1 MMFQYKCLN
10 PISPCGTSLFTEEYK
25 QVEELQ
31 KADAVLVRSAAM
43 HDMQDVPNLL
53 AVARAGAGVN
63 NIPIADYSEKGIV
76 VFNTPGANA
85 NGVKEMVIAGMLLA
99 SRDLIGGNKWVEEN
113 KEDPNI
119 TKAMEKAKKAFAG
132 REIQNKK
139 IGVIGLG
146 AIGVLVA
153 NAAHNLN
160 MEVYGYDPFLS
171 VKSAWNLSRAVH
183 HVSSID
189 EIFENCDFITIHV
202 PLLDSTKNMIS
213 AEGIAKMKKDA
224 VILNFAR
231 NGLVDEDALVAALD
245 NGKLAHYVT
254 DFPTPKVAGVKGV
267 IAFPHLGASTEESE
281 DNCAVMAV
289 NEIMDFLENGN
300 ITHSVNYPDCNM
312 GICQAAGRVLILH
325 KNEKGMIS
333 RYTTV
338 LGDADINISDMTNK
352 SRGEFACTLMDVDA
366 ALTDEV
372 VEKLKAVDGVLRVRV
387 IK

>member
-43 HDMQDVPNLL
+43 HDMPNLL

-281 DNCAVMAV
+281 DNCAEMAV
-289 NEIMDFLENGN
+289 DQLMDYLENGN
-300 ITHSVNYPDCNM
+300 ITNSVNYPNTQL
-312 GICQAAGRVLILH
+312 GVCQTQGRIAILH
-325 KNEKGMIS
+325 RNIPNMLTRFTGAFAKDN
-333 RYTTV
+333 
-338 LGDADINISDMTNK
+338 INITEMSNK
-352 SRGEFACTLMDVDA
+352 TKGDYAYAIFDVDSVI
-366 ALTDEV
+366 TEESVQHIIDIE
-372 VEKLKAVDGVLRVRV
+372 GVLKVRV
-387 IK
+387 VK